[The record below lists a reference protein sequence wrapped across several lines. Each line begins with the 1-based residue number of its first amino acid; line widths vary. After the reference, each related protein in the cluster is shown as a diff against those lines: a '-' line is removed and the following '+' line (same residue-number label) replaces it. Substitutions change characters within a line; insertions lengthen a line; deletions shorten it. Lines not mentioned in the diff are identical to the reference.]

1 MYRVERTGSH
11 VVVED
16 SVLVAVDVKQ
26 PLSIVHAE
34 VFEVQ
39 QTMGIM
45 LADEL
50 DESADRQSELR
61 FCE

>member
-1 MYRVERTGSH
+1 MCRVERTGSH

-26 PLSIVHAE
+26 PLSIVHTE
-34 VFEVQ
+34 IFEVQ

-50 DESADRQSELR
+50 DESADRDSEPR
-61 FCE
+61 FCG